1 MLTVLG
7 PDICENIL
15 FVHAI
20 SGCDTTYALYG
31 VRTALK
37 LVNTNKIFLEQAKVF
52 STHGIMADGVVAARE
67 DKRHWLYKGQPGD
80 SLNILRLHQFH
91 YKVGKSKSLVQ
102 PEVLPPSSAA
112 AKYHSLRVY
121 YQVQEWMGRR
131 DISAESWGWNRK
143 NNKYAPVLTDRPP
156 APNELLEIVRCNC
169 KSD

>member
-1 MLTVLG
+1 MLAETSTTYVYFRQQPHSAVKAVPRCWNIISILRTVLG

-20 SGCDTTYALYG
+20 SGCDTTYALYS
-31 VRTALK
+31 VKTALK

-91 YKVGKSKSLVQ
+91 HTAGKSKSLVQ
-102 PEVLPPSSAA
+102 PEVLPPSSSS
-112 AKYHSLRVY
+112 AKYHSL
-121 YQVQEWMGRR
+121 
-131 DISAESWGWNRK
+131 
-143 NNKYAPVLTDRPP
+143 
-156 APNELLEIVRCNC
+156 
-169 KSD
+169 